1 MPGLQTGL
9 GGQGWYWQISAA
21 DTRHAAALQYTGQPQ
36 QTTKTVICTAP
47 SSSQWSL
54 VPGAWVHIMQ
64 HASNHHPA
72 TIDANIQL
80 SACLAAAAT
89 ATLNITTHSL
99 CCWYW
104 YSSYNLQINFLRNTK
119 NFCRIICISAA
130 FSLMTQAVSII
141 ETWNMKIRTD
151 WRQLVE
157 VPFSKEC
164 EYQNRRSR
172 VLWHVILMFQ
182 YWRRRSVV
190 PTQ

>member
-21 DTRHAAALQYTGQPQ
+21 DTGHAAALQYTGQPQ

-47 SSSQWSL
+47 SSGQWSL

-64 HASNHHPA
+64 HASNHRPA

-89 ATLNITTHSL
+89 ATLNITTHGL

-104 YSSYNLQINFLRNTK
+104 YSSYNLQINFLKNTK
-119 NFCRIICISAA
+119 NFCRIIQCHFYNATEGQG
-130 FSLMTQAVSII
+130 L
-141 ETWNMKIRTD
+141 
-151 WRQLVE
+151 
-157 VPFSKEC
+157 
-164 EYQNRRSR
+164 
-172 VLWHVILMFQ
+172 
-182 YWRRRSVV
+182 
-190 PTQ
+190 